1 MRHYPTFLIT
11 AIFLFT
17 VAFIPNKSIPLD
29 KAGWVEY
36 QLQRLT
42 LEERIGQLFMVAA
55 YSNQGEKHHEFIENL
70 IQRYNIGGLIFFQ
83 GNPISQAKLT
93 NRYQQKAKTPLLLAI
108 DAEWGLGM
116 RLTNTI
122 SYPRQMT
129 LGAIQDHQLIYD
141 MGAEIA
147 RQLKL
152 VGLHIN
158 LAPVVDINTNPDN
171 PGIGNRSF
179 GDGKGSVSS
188 KGLAYIQGLQDNGI
202 LAVAKHFP
210 GKGDASK
217 DAHYEL
223 PTIPHDIARLESI
236 ELYPFKK
243 AIRAN
248 VGGIMVSHVYLP
260 AYDKTTNRAASLSP
274 HIVTQLLR
282 NKLGFK
288 GLIFTD
294 ALNMK
299 AVSKYYQP
307 GEVDLL
313 ALQAGNDIL
322 LFPEDVPKAIALIKA
337 AIEQGKLA
345 KEIVDE
351 KVKKILAVK
360 YQMNL
365 HQWKPVEV
373 EGLYEKLN
381 TPQAQVLKQQLF
393 EQAITLVSNQDDLIP
408 ITKLSKH
415 KIASL
420 SIIKQPITSDAEKL
434 SNQKSSV
441 TATDKPASIF
451 RQFLAKYAPVAH
463 YTLNRTSMDANTL
476 QQLSDE
482 LENYTLVIVDLHDLA
497 GSRANKFGLQPELL
511 NFLTRL
517 QHTNTKVLMV
527 VFGSVYSLE
536 FFQNMNHIIAAY
548 QDDPVAE
555 QVVPQIIFG
564 ALPAVGNLPVSIP
577 NAWKSEWGIRTKSIK
592 RLGYTLPEAA
602 QMDSHILQGIDKIVE
617 DAILEEVM
625 PGCQVLV
632 ARNGKIVFE
641 KSYGYYT
648 YAKKNPVTNTTLYD
662 IASITKVVGPLQ
674 AIMHLVSHKKLD
686 VTQKVSNYL
695 PELCATN
702 KKNLT
707 IKSILAHQAGLL
719 DCGIAGNILF
729 QKDSKLSK
737 KLFSN
742 YPSASYPNRIGADL
756 YAPHLLKE
764 LMWDLYINA
773 PIKEKDKNKKSAK
786 SHGYH
791 YNDLSFHIMHKLI
804 EKLLQQPMEIFLA
817 NKFYQS
823 LGASL
828 IGYNPLE
835 RVTLQ
840 QIAPTAEYD
849 FFRTTPIHGI
859 VHDPQAAICG
869 GVAGNA
875 GLFSNAHDLA
885 IILQMNLQGGY
896 YGGKRYLKKKVIQ
909 QFTSQA
915 FKNNRRGLGWDKPE
929 LNTKLNDKHKPN
941 TSLYASSATYG
952 HLGFTGTAAWIDPKY
967 KLIYIILSNR
977 TYPTQEN
984 NKLAEQNIRIKL
996 QDIVYQAL
1004 QDVEWKN

>member
-1 MRHYPTFLIT
+1 MKRYAIILIT
-11 AIFLFT
+11 AISLFSI
-17 VAFIPNKSIPLD
+17 AFIPTQSIPSD

-36 QLQRLT
+36 QFQRLT

-70 IQRYNIGGLIFFQ
+70 VQRYNIGGLIFFQ
-83 GNPISQAKLT
+83 GDPVSQAKLT
-93 NRYQQKAKTPLLLAI
+93 NRYQQRAKTPLLLAI

-129 LGAIQDHQLIYD
+129 LGAIQDHQLIYN
-141 MGAEIA
+141 MGVEIA

-152 VGLHIN
+152 LGLHIN

-179 GDGKGSVSS
+179 GDGKGSVTS

-202 LAVAKHFP
+202 MAVAKHFP

-217 DAHYEL
+217 DAHHDL
-223 PTIPHDIARLESI
+223 PTISHDITRLEAI
-236 ELYPFKK
+236 ELYPFRK

-248 VGGIMVSHVYLP
+248 VGGIMVSHLYLP
-260 AYDKTTNRAASLSP
+260 AYDKTHNRAASLSP
-274 HIVTQLLR
+274 HIVTQLLK

-288 GLIFTD
+288 GLVFTD

-322 LFPEDVPKAIALIKA
+322 LFPEDVPKAIALIKS

-345 KEIVDE
+345 KEIVE
-351 KVKKILAVK
+351 QKVKKILAVK

-365 HQWKPVEV
+365 HQWKPVEID
-373 EGLYEKLN
+373 GLCEQLN
-381 TPQAQVLKQQLF
+381 TPKAQVLKQKLF
-393 EQAITLVSNQDDLIP
+393 EQAITLVANQDDLIP
-408 ITKLSKH
+408 ITKLNKH

-420 SIIKQPITSDAEKL
+420 SIIKQPITAEA
-434 SNQKSSV
+434 QKSINQQNTV
-441 TATDKPASIF
+441 ATNKPSTIF
-451 RQFLAKYAPVAH
+451 DQFLSQYAPVAH
-463 YTLNRTSMDANTL
+463 YTLNRTSLDVNVL
-476 QQLSDE
+476 QQLADE
-482 LENYTLVIVDLHDLA
+482 LENYSLVIIGLHDLA
-497 GSRANKFGLQPELL
+497 GNRANKFGLQTELL
-511 NFLTRL
+511 SFLTKL
-517 QHTNTKVLMV
+517 QHTNTKVLVV

-536 FFQNMNHIIAAY
+536 LFQNMQHLIAAY
-548 QDDPVAE
+548 QDDPIAE

-592 RLGYTLPEAA
+592 RLGYALPEAV
-602 QMDSHILQGIDKIVE
+602 QMDSRILQGIDKVVE

-632 ARNGKIVFE
+632 ARNGRIVFE
-641 KSYGYYT
+641 KAYGYHT

-662 IASITKVVGPLQ
+662 IASITKVAGPLQ
-674 AIMHLVSHKKLD
+674 AIMYLVSQKKLD
-686 VTQKVSNYL
+686 ITQKVSTYL
-695 PELCATN
+695 PELSATN

-719 DCGIAGNILF
+719 DCGITRNILF

-742 YPSASYPNRIGADL
+742 YPSASYPNRIGTEL

-764 LMWDLYINA
+764 LMWDLYINS
-773 PIKEKDKNKKSAK
+773 PIKEKDKTKKSSK
-786 SHGYH
+786 THSYH
-791 YNDLSFHIMHKLI
+791 YNDLSFHIMHRLI

-823 LGASL
+823 LGTGL
-828 IGYNPLE
+828 VGYNPLE
-835 RVTLQ
+835 RISLQ
-840 QIAPTAEYD
+840 QIAPTAECD

-896 YGGKRYLKKKVIQ
+896 YGGKRYLKKKVIK

-929 LNTKLNDKHKPN
+929 LPTKLDDKHKLN
-941 TSLYASSATYG
+941 TSSYASVDTYG
-952 HLGFTGTAAWIDPKY
+952 HLGFTGTAAWVDPKY
-967 KLIYIILSNR
+967 NLIYIILSNR

-1004 QDVEWKN
+1004 QDVEQ

>member
-1 MRHYPTFLIT
+1 MKRFAIPFIT
-11 AIFLFT
+11 AILFFSLT
-17 VAFIPNKSIPLD
+17 FIPTQSIPSD
-29 KAGWVEY
+29 KAGWIEY
-36 QLQRLT
+36 QFQRLT

-83 GNPISQAKLT
+83 GDPISQAKLT
-93 NRYQQKAKTPLLLAI
+93 NQYQLKAKTPLLLAI

-152 VGLHIN
+152 LGIHVN
-158 LAPVVDINTNPDN
+158 FAPVIDINNNPDN
-171 PGIGNRSF
+171 PGIGNRAF
-179 GDGKGSVSS
+179 GDGKGSVIS

-210 GKGDASK
+210 GIGDASK
-217 DAHYEL
+217 DPHHEL
-223 PTIPHDIARLESI
+223 PTIPYDITRLESI
-236 ELYPFKK
+236 ELYPFRK

-248 VGGIMVSHVYLP
+248 VGGIMVSHIYLP
-260 AYDKTTNRAASLSP
+260 AYEKTPNRAASLSS
-274 HIVTQLLR
+274 HIVTQLLK

-322 LFPEDVPKAIALIKA
+322 LFPEDVPKAIALIKS

-345 KEIVDE
+345 KEVVEE

-360 YQMNL
+360 YQMDL
-365 HQWKPVEV
+365 HQWKSIEID
-373 EGLYEKLN
+373 GLYEQLN
-381 TPQAQVLKQQLF
+381 TPQAQVLKQKLF
-393 EQAITLVSNQDDLIP
+393 EQAITLVANQDDLIP
-408 ITKLSKH
+408 ITKLNKH

-420 SIIKQPITSDAEKL
+420 SIIKQPITAEA
-434 SNQKSSV
+434 QKSINQQNTV
-441 TATDKPASIF
+441 ATNKPSTIF
-451 RQFLAKYAPVAH
+451 GQFLSQYAPVAH
-463 YTLNRTSMDANTL
+463 YTLNRTSLDVNML
-476 QQLSDE
+476 QQLADE
-482 LENYTLVIVDLHDLA
+482 LENYSLVIVGLHDLA
-497 GSRANKFGLQPELL
+497 GNRANKFGLQPELL
-511 NFLTRL
+511 SFLTKL
-517 QHTNTKVLMV
+517 QHANTKVLIV

-536 FFQNMNHIIAAY
+536 LFQNMQHLIAAY
-548 QDDPVAE
+548 QDDPIAE

-592 RLGYTLPEAA
+592 RLGYALPEAV
-602 QMDSHILQGIDKIVE
+602 QMDSRILQGIDKIVE

-625 PGCQVLV
+625 PGCQVLI

-641 KSYGYYT
+641 KAYGYHT

-674 AIMHLVSHKKLD
+674 AIMYLVSQNKLD
-686 VTQKVSNYL
+686 ITQKVSTYL
-695 PELCATN
+695 PELSATN
-702 KKNLT
+702 KKNIT

-719 DCGIAGNILF
+719 DYGITRSILF

-742 YPSASYPNRIGADL
+742 YPSASYPNRIGTEL

-764 LMWDLYINA
+764 LMWDLYINS
-773 PIKEKDKNKKSAK
+773 PIKEKDKTKKPSK
-786 SHGYH
+786 THGYH
-791 YNDLSFHIMHKLI
+791 YNDLSFHIMHRLI

-823 LGASL
+823 LGAAL
-828 IGYNPLE
+828 VGYNPLE
-835 RVTLQ
+835 RISLQ
-840 QIAPTAEYD
+840 QIAPTAECD

-885 IILQMNLQGGY
+885 VILQMNLQGGY
-896 YGGKRYLKKKVIQ
+896 YGGKRYLKKKVIK
-909 QFTSQA
+909 QFTSHA

-929 LNTKLNDKHKPN
+929 LPTKLDSKHKSN
-941 TSLYASSATYG
+941 TSLYASADTYG
-952 HLGFTGTAAWIDPKY
+952 HLGFTGTAAWVDPKY
-967 KLIYIILSNR
+967 NLVYIILSNR

-1004 QDVEWKN
+1004 QNMEQ

>member
-1 MRHYPTFLIT
+1 MKRYAILFIT
-11 AIFLFT
+11 AISFFSI
-17 VAFIPNKSIPLD
+17 AFNPAQSIPVD
-29 KAGWVEY
+29 KVAWIEY
-36 QLQRLT
+36 QFQQLT

-70 IQRYNIGGLIFFQ
+70 IKRYNIGGLIFFQ
-83 GNPISQAKLT
+83 GDPISQAKLT
-93 NRYQQKAKTPLLLAI
+93 NQYQQKAKTPLLLAI

-129 LGAIQDHQLIYD
+129 LGAIQDHQLIYE
-141 MGAEIA
+141 MGSEIA

-152 VGLHIN
+152 LGLHIN
-158 LAPVVDINTNPDN
+158 LAPVIDINTNPDN
-171 PGIGNRSF
+171 PGIGNRAF
-179 GDGKGSVSS
+179 GDGKGSVTS

-202 LAVAKHFP
+202 MAVAKHFP

-217 DAHYEL
+217 DAHHEL
-223 PTIPHDIARLESI
+223 PTISHDITRLEAI

-248 VGGIMVSHVYLP
+248 IGGIMVSHLYLP

-322 LFPEDVPKAIALIKA
+322 LFPEDVPKAIALIKS
-337 AIEQGKLA
+337 AIEQGKLT
-345 KEIVDE
+345 KEVVEE

-365 HQWKPVEV
+365 HQWKPIEID
-373 EGLYEKLN
+373 GLCEQLN
-381 TPQAQVLKQQLF
+381 TPEAQVLKQKLF
-393 EQAITLVSNQDDLIP
+393 EQAITLVANQDDLIP
-408 ITKLSKH
+408 ITKLNKH

-420 SIIKQPITSDAEKL
+420 SIIKQPITLDAQKL
-434 SNQKSSV
+434 TNQQNLF
-441 TATDKPASIF
+441 TATPKPVTIF
-451 RQFLAKYAPVAH
+451 GHSLSQHAPVTH
-463 YTLNRTSMDANTL
+463 YKLNRTSLDVNTL
-476 QQLSDE
+476 QQLADE
-482 LENYTLVIVDLHDLA
+482 LENYTLVIVDLHDLV
-497 GSRANKFGLQPELL
+497 GNRANKFGLQPELL
-511 NFLTRL
+511 NFLNKL

-536 FFQNMNHIIAAY
+536 LFQNMNHIIAAY
-548 QDDPVAE
+548 QDDPIAE

-592 RLGYTLPEAA
+592 RLGYALPEAV
-602 QMDSHILQGIDKIVE
+602 QMNSRILQGIDKVIE
-617 DAILEEVM
+617 AAILEEVM

-632 ARNGKIVFE
+632 ARNGKIIFE
-641 KSYGYYT
+641 KAYGYHTYT
-648 YAKKNPVTNTTLYD
+648 KKIPVTNTTLYD

-674 AIMHLVSHKKLD
+674 AIMYLVSQNKLD
-686 VTQKVSNYL
+686 ITQKVSTYL
-695 PELCATN
+695 PELFATN

-707 IKSILAHQAGLL
+707 IKSVLAHQAGLL
-719 DCGIAGNILF
+719 DCGIASSILF

-773 PIKEKDKNKKSAK
+773 PVKERGKSKKSSK
-786 SHGYH
+786 IHGYH
-791 YNDLSFHIMHKLI
+791 YNDLSFHIMHRLI
-804 EKLLQQPMEIFLA
+804 EKLLQQPMEIFLT

-823 LGASL
+823 LGAGL

-835 RVTLQ
+835 RVSLH
-840 QIAPTAEYD
+840 QIAPTAECD

-929 LNTKLNDKHKPN
+929 LSTKIANDKHKPN
-941 TSLYASSATYG
+941 TSLYASAATYG
-952 HLGFTGTAAWIDPKY
+952 HLGFTGTAAWVDPQY
-967 KLIYIILSNR
+967 NLLYIILSNR

-1004 QDVEWKN
+1004 QDVE